1 MQRKE
6 SKEYS
11 NAKQKQMLSK
21 VKVNSETRFLQTL
34 KTYVIHSNHF
44 SNHKF

>member
-21 VKVNSETRFLQTL
+21 VKVKVKVKWIL
-34 KTYVIHSNHF
+34 KHVFCKH
-44 SNHKF
+44 

>member
-21 VKVNSETRFLQTL
+21 VKVKVKWIL
-34 KTYVIHSNHF
+34 KHVFCKH
-44 SNHKF
+44 